1 LSCELDP
8 SDRNKILELLTQ
20 RIAQLSRIPKK
31 VLALILPAFIG
42 MLDFEMSALGQGP
55 GFPEGRPLQMSHREQ
70 ARPRQEQIKRKP
82 AQAKPEHAKREPII
96 PKQVE
101 MRVNKRAQLRSITH
115 PETDLNWEHWI
126 NTPLY
131 YRYRFGSRYLGN
143 DNWERYLELEN
154 FGQQELH
161 FSGVHYGQIRD
172 LLDYVVKPKDLI
184 QIKLISGPLA
194 TWRWD
199 VATY

>member
-1 LSCELDP
+1 MYKTEISA
-8 SDRNKILELLTQ
+8 R
-20 RIAQLSRIPKK
+20 RIAGY
-31 VLALILPAFIG
+31 ALII
-42 MLDFEMSALGQGP
+42 SALAVMQIPLRGQMPGETFPIP
-55 GFPEGRPLQMSHREQ
+55 GFPEGRPLQMSHPEQ

-101 MRVNKRAQLRSITH
+101 MRVNERAQFRSITH

-199 VATY
+199 VATH

>member
-1 LSCELDP
+1 MHKTEISA
-8 SDRNKILELLTQ
+8 R
-20 RIAQLSRIPKK
+20 RITGY
-31 VLALILPAFIG
+31 ALII
-42 MLDFEMSALGQGP
+42 SALAVMQIPLRGQMP
-55 GFPEGRPLQMSHREQ
+55 GETFPHREQ

-101 MRVNKRAQLRSITH
+101 MRINKRAQLRSITH

-126 NTPLY
+126 NTPPY

-143 DNWERYLELEN
+143 DTWERYLELEN

-184 QIKLISGPLA
+184 QIKLMSGPLA